1 MWFQENKRAL
11 FLERLHQNMAVS
23 AVSSNVSDILLHEK
37 MLLMPGEDFGDLE
50 PVYTAPNAR
59 SGCREANREDDS
71 DVVS

>member
-1 MWFQENKRAL
+1 
-11 FLERLHQNMAVS
+11 MAVS